1 MDHKLFLSRVK
12 QILLQAFGNRLKGIV
27 LYGSEARSQ
36 ADPQSDIDLLVL
48 LAGPV
53 DSHDDSWTCIN
64 SLYPLVLE
72 LERPIH
78 ALPVDQ
84 AEYEAQEFPLY
95 RNAREEGVREPVY
108 SL

>member
-1 MDHKLFLSRVK
+1 MNQNLFLSRVK
-12 QILLQAFGNRLKGIV
+12 EILVGAFGDRLKGIV
-27 LYGSEARSQ
+27 LYGSEARRQ

-53 DSHDDSWTCIN
+53 DGHDDSWTCIN

-78 ALPVDQ
+78 ALPVDY
-84 AEYEAQEFPLY
+84 AEYEAQVFPLY
-95 RNAREEGVREPVY
+95 RNAKEEGVLV
-108 SL
+108 